1 MLKELIKRLFGV
13 GSGLFRSPKMANKL
27 IDEQIVL
34 NMKSISGMFKEEG
47 AMKEIARERLKIA
60 IEQEEFLKKYEK
72 GEIDNDLAI
81 SIADRLTQKY
91 KDLGVKI
98 EELKNIRDSIKGYD
112 SIDKEKEQ
120 EFNQE
125 MQKHKVRSIY
135 EMEKGYR

>member
-1 MLKELIKRLFGV
+1 MLKELVKRLFGM
-13 GSGLFRSPKMANKL
+13 GSGLFRSPKRANEL
-27 IDEQIVL
+27 IDEQIFAT
-34 NMKSISGMFKEEG
+34 MKSIGGMFKEEG
-47 AMKEIARERLKIA
+47 TMKEIERERLKIA

-72 GEIDNDLAI
+72 GEIAEDLAA

-98 EELKNIRDSIKGYD
+98 DELKNIRDNIKGYD

-120 EFNQE
+120 EFNTE